1 MRSQQATSD
10 SGRMKRI
17 GVLTSGGDGP
27 GMNAALRAVVR
38 TASRHDIGVIGYR
51 DGFAGLVKGWT
62 EELDDRRVGGQ
73 IQRGGTMIGT
83 SRCPEFKEP
92 DGRARAAAQMAADG
106 VSGLLVI
113 GGDGSFRGALKLQEE
128 HRIAVVGVP
137 GTIDNDIYGTDET
150 IGFDTAVNTAMQ
162 AIDRLRDTSEATG
175 MTFFVEVMGRASG
188 TIAIQ
193 VALAGGAAGV
203 LVPEEHGEA
212 DALAARL
219 RRLGEEGKRSHLV
232 IVSEGDELGGVYEV
246 AQKVSEAAG
255 CEYRVVVL
263 GHVQRGGN
271 PTARDRI
278 ISGMMG
284 AGAVEAL
291 VAGRAGVMVGMWRGQ
306 VVEVPLT
313 EVVARGQGV
322 PRLDMLELAQQLAG

>member
-1 MRSQQATSD
+1 
-10 SGRMKRI
+10 
-17 GVLTSGGDGP
+17 
-27 GMNAALRAVVR
+27 MNAALRAVVR
-38 TASRHDIGVIGYR
+38 TASRHDIGVVAYEDGY
-51 DGFAGLVKGWT
+51 AGLVNGWAS
-62 EELDDRRVGGQ
+62 ELDIRRVGGQ

-83 SRCPEFKEP
+83 SRCPEFMEP
-92 DGRARAAAQMAADG
+92 GGRAKAAAQLASDG
-106 VSGLLVI
+106 VTGLVVI
-113 GGDGSFRGALKLQEE
+113 GGDGSFRGALKLWEE
-128 HRIAVVGVP
+128 HGTAVIGVP
-137 GTIDNDIYGTDET
+137 GTIDNDIHGTDET

-162 AIDRLRDTSEATG
+162 AIDKLRDTSDATG

-188 TIAIQ
+188 AIAIQ
-193 VALAGGAAGV
+193 AALAGGAAGV
-203 LVPEEHGEA
+203 LVPEEQGEA
-212 DALAARL
+212 DELATRL

-284 AGAVEAL
+284 ARAVEAL
-291 VAGRAGVMVGMWRGQ
+291 AGGRAGVMVGMWRGE
-306 VVEVPLT
+306 VAEVPLA